1 MARPEGPL
9 RAGSRELGEF
19 AADLRA
25 LRERAGGPTYRRLAR
40 DAHYSAAAL
49 SEAANGRRLPSLA
62 VTLAYVRACGGDVV
76 AWEGRWREVSE
87 RVADANPRTPPTAT
101 EAPYTGL
108 AAFQVHDADRFFG
121 RDRVVRELTDLV
133 ARRRFGGVFGASG
146 SGKSSVL
153 RAGLVATWSR
163 PSVVLTPG
171 ARPVEELAVR
181 IAASTGRDAAALA
194 AEFTSYPENL
204 HLRVRQALVGG
215 DDDLLIVVDQFE
227 EVFTL
232 CQEPA
237 ERAAF
242 IAALTTAC
250 SVPTSRTRVVL
261 GVRADFL
268 GHCGQ
273 YPELVEALR
282 GGQVLVG
289 PMSPDELR
297 EAIVSPAVAVGCK
310 VETALVTRL
319 VADAA
324 GQPGVLPLVSHALL
338 ETWRR
343 RRGVA
348 LTLAGY
354 EEVGGVEHSIARSAE
369 HVYQALGPVRQ
380 QVAKQVFLRLIA
392 VGEGTEDTKRRVAR
406 AEVDHHPGSD
416 GHEVLTALAQ
426 ARLVVL
432 DRDAVELAHEALIRN
447 WPRLRD
453 WIAEDRAGL
462 RVQRMLTEA
471 AHTWEALDRDPG
483 ALYRGTRL
491 ALVREWVDGTRG
503 PRLTPGEIRFLEASI
518 AADDAVRAGELRRT
532 RRLRQLVSVMAV
544 LLVLA
549 SSAIVFA
556 VRAERSATEQ
566 RNIALAHKVITQAAA
581 LRDADPALSLQLT
594 LAAHRLAPLPET
606 RDALYGAFAEP
617 YATRI
622 AAVRATAISPTAS
635 LLAITDDTT
644 TRDVRL
650 VDVSDPHHPAN
661 LGALTGLTDPR
672 VLAFNR
678 DGTWLAGAS
687 DDHVAVWRA
696 TNPRQPVLVHRL
708 DDLMIAPTTALAFS
722 PDARYLVAGFLDGP
736 PRAWDLTDGA
746 RPVSVPSFGGSSFGG
761 SSSGVV
767 FLSGHVAAVVSGDG
781 VRAVDL
787 ATGASGV
794 LVGGVGAVTAL
805 AVGDE
810 GRLVATAGDDR
821 VVRLWEVADPRGPA
835 RQTAALRHGGDVR
848 GLALNEEARVL
859 ATAGDD
865 RSARLWDVTNRS
877 APLEAAELNGHL
889 GPITAVGFAAG
900 GRALVT
906 AGADRS
912 ARLTDLTDLP
922 VAHPVALRSV
932 VVAAG
937 RPLAATV
944 DVEGE
949 LRLVDISA
957 PRGPRTAWPLT
968 AHPGRVRTAALSRDG
983 EHLVTVAEDG
993 PVRVWRTTN
1002 PAAPDLVGEAG
1013 RAQVVAFSPKGTH
1026 FATGG
1031 LDGGTVRLWNVAT
1044 LAQVAELTDRVDP
1057 NVPTT
1062 ALTFDGT
1069 GDRLVVT
1076 KLGGSVDEWDTT
1088 VPLWPERRRRDALGV
1103 TYPTAVAPV
1112 PGGLVTVEGDGKA
1125 VVWREPGAD
1134 HDRPAPLTSSEP
1146 LGSGVR
1152 AVAASGDLLVVA
1164 GTDGNLRLYDVA
1176 GRPSRQSAV
1185 FAAHSSG
1192 AGSVAFAPDRHTLVS
1207 AGDSVLRF
1215 WETDLGAVVD
1225 RICATAYPRIS
1236 AAQWAGYFPDL
1247 PHEPPCAKT

>member
-9 RAGSRELGEF
+9 RAESRELGEF

-108 AAFQVHDADRFFG
+108 AAFQVRDADRFFG
-121 RDRVVRELTDLV
+121 RDRVVRELTGLV
-133 ARRRFGGVFGASG
+133 ARRRFAGVFGASG

-250 SVPTSRTRVVL
+250 SAPTSRTRVVL

-282 GGQVLVG
+282 GGQVLLG

-297 EAIVSPAVAVGCK
+297 EAIVSPAAAVGCK

-369 HVYQALGPVRQ
+369 HIYQGMGPVRQ
-380 QVAKQVFLRLIA
+380 EVAKQVFLRLIA

-416 GHEVLTALAQ
+416 GHEVLAALAQ

-518 AADDAVRAGELRRT
+518 AADDAVRAGEFRRT

-549 SSAIVFA
+549 SSAIVVA

-566 RNIALAHKVITQAAA
+566 RNIALARKVITHAAT

-606 RDALYGAFAEP
+606 RDALYGAFTKP

-622 AAVRATAISPTAS
+622 AAVRTTAVSPTAS
-635 LLAITDDTT
+635 LLAVTDDTT
-644 TRDVRL
+644 VRDVRL

-661 LGALTGLTDPR
+661 LGVLTGLTDPR
-672 VLAFNR
+672 VLAFSR

-687 DDHVAVWRA
+687 DEHVAVWRT
-696 TNPRQPVLVHRL
+696 TNPRQPVLLHRL
-708 DDLMIAPTTALAFS
+708 DDLAVAPTAALAFS
-722 PDARYLVAGFLDGP
+722 PDARYLVAGFVGGA

-746 RPVSVPSFGGSSFGG
+746 APVSVPSPGGASSE
-761 SSSGVV
+761 VA
-767 FLSGHVAAVVSGDG
+767 FLSGHVAAIVSGDR
-781 VRAVDL
+781 VHAVDL
-787 ATGASGV
+787 ATGTSDV
-794 LVGGVGAVTAL
+794 LVDGVGAVTAL

-810 GRLVATAGDDR
+810 GRLVATAGEDR

-848 GLALNEEARVL
+848 ALALNEDARVL

-877 APLEAAELNGHL
+877 APLGAATLNGHF
-889 GPITAVGFAAG
+889 GPVTAVGFAAG

-922 VAHPVALRSV
+922 VAHPVTLRSV

-968 AHPGRVRTAALSRDG
+968 AHPGPVRAAALSRDG
-983 EHLVTVAEDG
+983 EHLVTAAEDG
-993 PVRVWRTTN
+993 RVRVWRTTN
-1002 PAAPDLVGEAG
+1002 PAAPDLVGETG
-1013 RAQVVAFSPKGTH
+1013 RGHVVAFSPKGTH

-1031 LDGGTVRLWNVAT
+1031 LDDGTVRLWNVAT
-1044 LAQVAELTDRVDP
+1044 LARVAELTDPVDP
-1057 NVPTT
+1057 KVPTA
-1062 ALTFDGT
+1062 ALAFDDT

-1076 KLGGSVDEWDTT
+1076 KLGGSVEQWDTT
-1088 VPLWPERRRRDALGV
+1088 VPLWPERRRRDTLGV
-1103 TYPTAVAPV
+1103 TFPTAVASV

-1125 VVWREPGAD
+1125 VVWREPGPD
-1134 HDRPAPLTSSEP
+1134 HDGDRPAPLTSSEP

-1152 AVAASGDLLVVA
+1152 GVAAAGGLLVIA
-1164 GTDGNLRLYDVA
+1164 GTDGNLRLYDVS
-1176 GRPSRQSAV
+1176 GRPSRPSAV
-1185 FAAHSSG
+1185 FAGHSSG
-1192 AGSVAFAPDRHTLVS
+1192 AGSVAFAPDGHTLVS

-1225 RICATAYPRIS
+1225 RICATAYP
-1236 AAQWAGYFPDL
+1236 PDQRRAVGGLL
-1247 PHEPPCAKT
+1247 PGLAP

>member
-9 RAGSRELGEF
+9 RADSRDLGEF

-25 LRERAGGPTYRRLAR
+25 LRERAGSPTYRRLAR
-40 DAHYSAAAL
+40 DAHYSPAAL
-49 SEAANGRRLPSLA
+49 SEAANGRKLPSLA
-62 VTLAYVRACGGDVV
+62 VTLAYVRACGGDAVT
-76 AWEGRWREVSE
+76 WESRWRALAE
-87 RVADANPRTPPTAT
+87 RVADANPRTPPGAT

-108 AAFQVHDADRFFG
+108 AAFQVRDADRFFG
-121 RDRVVRELTDLV
+121 RDRVVRELLGLV
-133 ARRRFGGVFGASG
+133 AQRRFAGVFGASG

-163 PSVVLTPG
+163 PAVVLTPG
-171 ARPVEELAVR
+171 PRPVEELAVR
-181 IAASTGRDAAALA
+181 VAARIDRDAPALA
-194 AEFTSYPENL
+194 AEFAAYPENL

-232 CQEPA
+232 CQDPA

-242 IAALTTAC
+242 IAALATAT
-250 SVPTSRTRVVL
+250 SAPTSRTRVVL

-282 GGQVLVG
+282 GGHVLIG
-289 PMSPDELR
+289 PMAADELR

-324 GQPGVLPLVSHALL
+324 GQPAVLPLVSHALL

-369 HVYQALGPVRQ
+369 HVYTAMSPARQ
-380 QVAKQVFLRLIA
+380 LVAKQVFLRLIA

-406 AEVDHHPGSD
+406 DEVDHPGGD
-416 GHEVLTALAQ
+416 GAEVLAALAQ

-432 DRDAVELAHEALIRN
+432 DRDTVELAHEALIRN

-471 AHTWEALDRDPG
+471 AHTWETLDRDPG

-503 PRLTPGEIRFLEASI
+503 LTPGEIRFLEASI
-518 AADDAVRAGELRRT
+518 AADDAVRAIEHGRT

-556 VRAERSATEQ
+556 FNAERSATEQ

-606 RDALYGAFAEP
+606 RDALFAAFAEP
-617 YATRI
+617 YATRVGG
-622 AAVRATAISPTAS
+622 VRAMAVSAAAS
-635 LLAITDDTT
+635 LLAVVDDTT
-644 TRDVRL
+644 TQEVRL
-650 VDVSDPHHPAN
+650 VDIADPHHPEHV
-661 LGALTGLTDPR
+661 GELTGLSMAKVLAFSDDGKWIAGAEDNYIVVWRVTDPR
-672 VLAFNR
+672 R
-678 DGTWLAGAS
+678 
-687 DDHVAVWRA
+687 
-696 TNPRQPVLVHRL
+696 PVIVHRL
-708 DDLMIAPTTALAFS
+708 SDLSNEPTLDLAFS
-722 PDARYLVAGFLDGP
+722 PDARYLVAGFAAGQA
-736 PRAWDLTDGA
+736 RAWDLAAGGVRAEVPATGA
-746 RPVSVPSFGGSSFGG
+746 SSPE
-761 SSSGVV
+761 VA
-767 FLSGHVAAVVSGDG
+767 FLSGHVVAVSSGDR
-781 VRAVDL
+781 VHAVDL
-787 ATGASGV
+787 ATGVSGV
-794 LVGGVGAVTAL
+794 LVDGVGVLTAL
-805 AVGDE
+805 AVGDG
-810 GRLVATAGDDR
+810 GRVLATAGEDR
-821 VVRLWEVADPRGPA
+821 VVRLWEVPDRGGAA
-835 RQTAALRHGGDVR
+835 RQTAALRHGAGVR
-848 GLALNEEARVL
+848 ALAFNEDARVL

-865 RSARLWDVTNRS
+865 RSAGLWDVTDRHL
-877 APLEAAELNGHL
+877 PVEAAAFDGHL
-889 GPITAVGFAAG
+889 AAVTAVAFAAG

-906 AGADRS
+906 AGSDRS

-922 VAHPVALRSV
+922 VAHPAALRSV
-932 VVAAG
+932 VVAADRG
-937 RPLAATV
+937 LAATV
-944 DVEGE
+944 DVEGV
-949 LRLVDISA
+949 LRLVDISE

-983 EHLVTVAEDG
+983 EHLVTVAEDER
-993 PVRVWRTTN
+993 VRVWRTTSL
-1002 PAAPDLVGEAG
+1002 ASPDLVGEAG
-1013 RAQVVAFSPKGTH
+1013 RARIVVFSPKDGH

-1031 LDGGTVRLWNVAT
+1031 TDGATRLWNVAT
-1044 LAQVAELTDRVDP
+1044 MTKTAEFTDKFDP
-1057 NVPTT
+1057 EVPTG
-1062 ALTFDGT
+1062 ALAFDDSGN
-1069 GDRLVVT
+1069 RLVVT
-1076 KLGGSVDEWDTT
+1076 KLGGSVEEWDTT
-1088 VPLWPERRRRDALGV
+1088 VPMWPERRRRDGLDIR
-1103 TYPTAVAPV
+1103 YPTALAAV
-1112 PGGLVTVEGDGKA
+1112 PDGGLVTVEANGEAVLWRHPEPRGD
-1125 VVWREPGAD
+1125 AD
-1134 HDRPAPLTSSEP
+1134 DEDSPVRFASVET
-1146 LGSGVR
+1146 LGSAVR
-1152 AVAASGDLLVVA
+1152 AAAAVDDLLVLA
-1164 GTDGNLRLYDVA
+1164 GSDGDLRLYDLA
-1176 GRPSRQSAV
+1176 GEGPARQSAV

-1192 AGSVAFAPDRHTLVS
+1192 ANSAVFAHDRHTLVS

-1215 WETDLGAVVD
+1215 WETDLDAVVD
-1225 RICATAYPRIS
+1225 RICATAHPGITGG
-1236 AAQWAGYFPDL
+1236 QWAGYFPDL
-1247 PHEPPCAKT
+1247 PYDPPCDRS

>member
-9 RAGSRELGEF
+9 RADSRDLGEF
-19 AADLRA
+19 AGDLRA
-25 LRERAGGPTYRRLAR
+25 LRERAGSPTYRRLAR

-49 SEAANGRRLPSLA
+49 SEAANGRKLPSLA
-62 VTLAYVRACGGDVV
+62 VTLAYVRACGGDTA
-76 AWEGRWREVSE
+76 AWESRWRALAE
-87 RVADANPRTPPTAT
+87 RVADANPRTPPEAT
-101 EAPYTGL
+101 GAPYTGL
-108 AAFQVHDADRFFG
+108 AAFQVRDADRFFG
-121 RDRVVRELTDLV
+121 RDRVVRELVGLV
-133 ARRRFGGVFGASG
+133 ARRRFAGVFGASG

-153 RAGLVATWSR
+153 RAGLVANWDR
-163 PSVVLTPG
+163 PAVVLTPG
-171 ARPVEELAVR
+171 ARPVEELAVQV
-181 IAASTGRDAAALA
+181 AARTGRDAPALA
-194 AEFTSYPENL
+194 AEFAAYPENL

-237 ERAAF
+237 DRAAF
-242 IAALTTAC
+242 IAALTTAA
-250 SVPTSRTRVVL
+250 SAPTSRTRVVL

-282 GGQVLVG
+282 GGHVLIG
-289 PMSPDELR
+289 PMAADELR

-324 GQPGVLPLVSHALL
+324 GQPAVLPLVSHALL

-369 HVYQALGPVRQ
+369 HVYTAMSPARQ
-380 QVAKQVFLRLIA
+380 LIAKQVFLRLIA

-406 AEVDHHPGSD
+406 AEVDHHVESD
-416 GHEVLTALAQ
+416 SAEVLAALAQ

-432 DRDAVELAHEALIRN
+432 DRDTVELAHEALIRN

-503 PRLTPGEIRFLEASI
+503 LTPGEIRFLEASI
-518 AADDAVRAGELRRT
+518 AADDAVHAIEHRRT

-556 VRAERSATEQ
+556 FNAERSATEQ

-581 LRDADPALSLQLT
+581 LRDEDPALSLQLT

-606 RDALYGAFAEP
+606 RDALFAAFTEP

-622 AAVRATAISPTAS
+622 GGVRAVAVSPAAS
-635 LLAITDDTT
+635 LLAVVDDTT
-644 TRDVRL
+644 TADVRL
-650 VDVSDPHHPAN
+650 VDMTDPHRPEH
-661 LGALTGLTDPR
+661 LGALAGLGATR
-672 VLAFNR
+672 VVAFSD
-678 DGTWLAGAS
+678 DGQWLAGAS
-687 DDHVAVWRA
+687 EDCIVVWRV
-696 TNPRQPVLVHRL
+696 TDPRRPVIVHRL
-708 DDLMIAPTTALAFS
+708 TDLSSEPTLDLAFS
-722 PDARYLVAGFLDGP
+722 PDSRYLVAGFVAGRA
-736 PRAWDLTDGA
+736 RAWDLAAGGMRADL
-746 RPVSVPSFGGSSFGG
+746 PVTGESSPE
-761 SSSGVV
+761 VA
-767 FLSGHVAAVVSGDG
+767 FLSGHVVAVGSGDR
-781 VRAVDL
+781 VHAVDL
-787 ATGASGV
+787 ATGASAV

-805 AVGDE
+805 AVGDG
-810 GRLVATAGDDR
+810 GRVLATAGEDR
-821 VVRLWEVADPRGPA
+821 VVRLWEVVDRGGPA

-848 GLALNEEARVL
+848 ALAFNGDARVL

-865 RSARLWDVTNRS
+865 RSARLWDVTDRH
-877 APLEAAELNGHL
+877 APLQSAALDGHL
-889 GPITAVGFAAG
+889 GAVTAVAFAAE
-900 GRALVT
+900 GRSLVT
-906 AGADRS
+906 AGSDRS
-912 ARLTDLTDLP
+912 TRLTDLTDLP
-922 VAHPVALRSV
+922 VAHPATVRAV
-932 VVAAG
+932 TVAAE

-949 LRLVDISA
+949 LRLVDISE
-957 PRGPRTAWPLT
+957 PRGPRTAWALT
-968 AHPGRVRTAALSRDG
+968 AHPGPVRTAALSPDG
-983 EHLVTVAEDG
+983 EHLVTVAEDAR
-993 PVRVWRTTN
+993 VRVWRTTN
-1002 PAAPDLVGEAG
+1002 LVSPDLVGEAG
-1013 RAQVVAFSPKGTH
+1013 RAHLVAFSPKGGY

-1031 LDGGTVRLWNVAT
+1031 LDDGVTRLWDVVT
-1044 LAQVAELTDRVDP
+1044 TTKIAELTDEANPELVAS
-1057 NVPTT
+1057 
-1062 ALTFDGT
+1062 ALAFDRT
-1069 GDRLVVT
+1069 GDRLVVA
-1076 KLGGSVDEWDTT
+1076 KYGGAVEEWDTT
-1088 VPLWPERRRRDALGV
+1088 VPMRPERFRRDALDFA
-1103 TYPTAVAPV
+1103 TYVVAVPSA
-1112 PGGLVTVEGDGKA
+1112 PGGVVTVESDGKA
-1125 VVWREPGAD
+1125 VLWRHPEQR
-1134 HDRPAPLTSSEP
+1134 HDPDDVVAVRFGSAES
-1146 LGSGVR
+1146 LGSAVR
-1152 AVAASGDLLVVA
+1152 AVAVFDDLLVA
-1164 GTDGNLRLYDVA
+1164 ADADGTLRLYDVPA
-1176 GRPSRQSAV
+1176 DGALRQSAV

-1192 AGSVAFAPDRHTLVS
+1192 ANSVAFAPEGRTLVS

-1215 WETDLGAVVD
+1215 WETDLDAVVD
-1225 RICATAYPRIS
+1225 RICATAHPGITGR
-1236 AAQWAGYFPDL
+1236 QWAGYFPDL
-1247 PHEPPCAKT
+1247 PYDPPCANP

>member
-9 RAGSRELGEF
+9 RADSRDLGEF
-19 AADLRA
+19 AAGLRA
-25 LRERAGGPTYRRLAR
+25 LRERAGTPTYRQLAR

-62 VTLAYVRACGGDVV
+62 VTLAYVRSCGGDVV
-76 AWEGRWREVSE
+76 AWESRWRELAE
-87 RVADANPRTPPTAT
+87 RVADANPRTPPKGT

-108 AAFQVHDADRFFG
+108 AAFQVRDADRFFG
-121 RDRVVRELTDLV
+121 RDRVVRELTGLV
-133 ARRRFGGVFGASG
+133 ARRRFAGVFGASG

-153 RAGLVATWSR
+153 RAGLVATWGS
-163 PSVVLTPG
+163 PAVVLTPG
-171 ARPVEELAVR
+171 PRPVEELAVR
-181 IAASTGRDAAALA
+181 ISAGTGRDAAALT
-194 AEFTSYPENL
+194 AEFTAHPENL
-204 HLRVRQALVGG
+204 HLRVRQALVGVE
-215 DDDLLIVVDQFE
+215 DDLLVVVDQFE

-242 IAALTTAC
+242 ITALTTA
-250 SVPTSRTRVVL
+250 SSAPTSRTRVVL

-282 GGQVLVG
+282 GGHVLVG
-289 PMSPDELR
+289 PMSADELR

-324 GQPGVLPLVSHALL
+324 GQPAVLPLVSHALL

-369 HVYQALGPVRQ
+369 RVYTTMSPARQ
-380 QVAKQVFLRLIA
+380 RIAKQVFLRLIA

-416 GHEVLTALAQ
+416 GAEVLAALAQ

-432 DRDAVELAHEALIRN
+432 DRDTVELAHEALIRN

-471 AHTWEALDRDPG
+471 AHTWESLDRHPG

-518 AADDAVRAGELRRT
+518 AADDAVRAIEHRRT

-556 VRAERSATEQ
+556 FRAERSATEQ

-581 LRDADPALSLQLT
+581 LRDTDPALSLQLT

-606 RDALYGAFAEP
+606 RDAVYGAFTEP

-622 AAVRATAISPTAS
+622 GAVRATAVSAAAS
-635 LLAITDDTT
+635 LLAVADDTS

-650 VDVSDPHHPAN
+650 VDIADPHRPAQ
-661 LGALTGLTDPR
+661 LGPLTGLTDPR
-672 VLAFNR
+672 VLAFSH
-678 DGTWLAGAS
+678 DGAWLAGAS
-687 DDHVAVWRA
+687 DDEVVVWRV
-696 TNPRQPVLVHRL
+696 TDPRRPVVVHRL
-708 DDLMIAPTTALAFS
+708 GDLPIVSTPALAFS
-722 PDARYLVAGFLDGP
+722 SDGRYLVEGFSGTSA
-736 PRAWDLTDGA
+736 RAWDLAAGG
-746 RPVSVPSFGGSSFGG
+746 RPVSLPPTGGTSPR
-761 SSSGVV
+761 VAP
-767 FLSGHVAAVVSGDG
+767 LAGHVVAIASGDR
-781 VRAVDL
+781 VHAVDL

-794 LVGGVGAVTAL
+794 LVEGVGAVTAL
-805 AVGDE
+805 AVGDD
-810 GRLVATAGDDR
+810 GRVLATAGEDR
-821 VVRLWEVADPRGPA
+821 VVRLWEVADARGRA
-835 RQTAALRHGGDVR
+835 RQTASLRHGGDVR
-848 GLALNEEARVL
+848 ALALNEDARVL

-865 RSARLWDVTNRS
+865 RSARLWDVTNRQ
-877 APLEAAELNGHL
+877 APVEVAALNGHL
-889 GPITAVGFAAG
+889 GAVTAVDFAAG

-906 AGADRS
+906 AAGDRS

-922 VAHPVALRSV
+922 VAHPATLRSV
-932 VVAAG
+932 VVAADRG
-937 RPLAATV
+937 LAATI
-944 DVEGE
+944 DVEGV

-968 AHPGRVRTAALSRDG
+968 AHPDRVRAAALSPDG
-983 EHLVTVAEDG
+983 VHLVTVADDG

-1002 PAAPDLVGEAG
+1002 PASPDPVGEVG
-1013 RAQVVAFSPKGTH
+1013 RAHAAVFSPKGTH
-1026 FATGG
+1026 FATAG
-1031 LDGGTVRLWNVAT
+1031 LDDGVTRLWNVTT
-1044 LAQVAELTDRVDP
+1044 LAQVAQVADEHNPDL
-1057 NVPTT
+1057 PTG
-1062 ALTFDGT
+1062 ALAFDGT
-1069 GDRLVVT
+1069 GDRLVIA
-1076 KLGGSVDEWDTT
+1076 KLGGSVEEWDTT
-1088 VPLWPERRRRDALGV
+1088 VPSRPVRRRRDVLDV
-1103 TYPTAVAPV
+1103 RHPTAVAPV
-1112 PGGLVTVEGDGKA
+1112 PGGLVVVESDGKA
-1125 VVWREPGAD
+1125 VLWREP
-1134 HDRPAPLTSSEP
+1134 RPGRDPGGELPPSPSSAEP
-1146 LGSGVR
+1146 LGSAVR
-1152 AVAASGDLLVVA
+1152 AVAAAGDLVAVA
-1164 GTDGNLRLYDVA
+1164 GADGTLRLHDVA
-1176 GRPSRQSAV
+1176 GEGPARPSAV
-1185 FAAHSSG
+1185 HTAHPSG
-1192 AGSVAFAPDRHTLVS
+1192 ANSVAFASHGHTLVS
-1207 AGDSVLRF
+1207 AGDAVLRF
-1215 WETDLGAVVD
+1215 WETDLDRVVE
-1225 RICATAYPRIS
+1225 RICATAYPGITGR
-1236 AAQWAGYFPDL
+1236 QWEGYFPDL
-1247 PHEPPCAKT
+1247 PYDPPCDRP